1 MWKTEVMM
9 IYVLLIP
16 LILFSKAH
24 GRVDILLTPE
34 SANVS
39 TGENVTLRCQVNN
52 VDHHFYAI
60 RWSHTPH
67 NGPGPLQSNATLV
80 QETLTLKSSLTLS
93 NPGVNF
99 TGLYFCEVHYTGRG
113 GNLVSFATSLV
124 SGNHS
129 ARISECHKSS
139 GGGKVIHL
147 SERGPSVDISCKAIK
162 EPSVPELR
170 WRFLQRTGTTHTGIE
185 FSRDDDGI
193 YRFINSTL
201 EWDTNRHDLILYCKA
216 IEIENTILTSPCV
229 IGLIKVIQ
237 QPQIIPRNT
246 SLGFG
251 FVNEVEFWC
260 DMRGVYHQSCSYT
273 WKCQPQVPGCHSDND
288 TILFTTDESTSLGDE
303 IDVTCQV
310 KCVQDFLGEAHATL
324 TILYESSTLNSMV
337 SAEGAGIALSLQ
349 SHPVPESD
357 DNFLRC
363 SANYIKNNKPI
374 FAWYVDG
381 IKQGIS
387 ASNET
392 MPNHQE
398 VHSTYRV
405 GHTFLSVVCDVLYDG
420 NIIRVW
426 STFSEVIGTTSDT
439 ISFTT
444 NDSVLTLSPIP
455 ALTRSLS
462 LPIISIKLVIINS
475 ICASLAVL
483 VFVWITFSLLRG
495 SRYWGPVDNSTAK
508 TFKVKSKLPSDNTE
522 MNLTMN
528 KKETKPVS
536 SDSLEE
542 YAYPGFQMQTTMNDQ
557 NEVEHFAFTVASRF
571 YRDMEHGE
579 DGYEEFPDEKSWQ
592 HGSDSHQGSK
602 LIQPYQ
608 NFAFP
613 SSSSSNPPLTPP
625 LVHEYY
631 TTSTHSED
639 HDRGFCG
646 QDSSTYSLHH
656 EYHA

>member
-1 MWKTEVMM
+1 MM
-9 IYVLLIP
+9 VYVLLIP
-16 LILFSKAH
+16 LILFGIINGK
-24 GRVDILLTPE
+24 VDILLTPE
-34 SANVS
+34 SAIIS
-39 TGENVTLRCQVNN
+39 TGENITLQCQVNN

-60 RWSHTPH
+60 RWRHTLH
-67 NGPGPLQSNATLV
+67 DVSGPLQSNATLV
-80 QETLTLKSSLTLS
+80 KETLKLKSSLTLS
-93 NPGVNF
+93 NPGVSF

-124 SGNHS
+124 SGIHS

-139 GGGKVIHL
+139 SGGKVIHL
-147 SERGPSVDISCKAIK
+147 FERGPSVDISCKAIK
-162 EPSVPELR
+162 EPIVPELR
-170 WRFLQRTGTTHTGIE
+170 WRFLQRAGRTYID

-193 YRFINSTL
+193 YRFIKSTL
-201 EWDTNRHDLILYCKA
+201 KWNQDWHDLILYCKA
-216 IEIENTILTSPCV
+216 IEIGNTIVTSPCV

-260 DMRGVYHQSCSYT
+260 DIRGVYHQSCSYM
-273 WKCQPQVPGCHSDND
+273 WECQPNVPGCHSDND
-288 TILFTTDESTSLGDE
+288 TILFTIDESTSLGDE
-303 IDVTCQV
+303 IDVICQV
-310 KCVQDFLGEAHATL
+310 KCVQGFLGEAHATL
-324 TILYESSTLNSMV
+324 TILYESLTQNSMV

-349 SHPVPESD
+349 SHPVLESD
-357 DNFLRC
+357 DEFLRC
-363 SANYIKNNKPI
+363 SANYIGNDKPI

-387 ASNET
+387 DSNET
-392 MPNHQE
+392 MPNHQQE

-405 GHTFLSVVCDVLYDG
+405 GHTFRSVVCDALYDG

-444 NDSVLTLSPIP
+444 NDFVLTSSPIP

-462 LPIISIKLVIINS
+462 LSIISIKLVIING

-483 VFVWITFSLLRG
+483 VFAWITFSLLRG
-495 SRYWGPVDNSTAK
+495 SRYWGPVDNSKAK

-528 KKETKPVS
+528 KQETKPVS
-536 SDSLEE
+536 SDSFED
-542 YAYPGFQMQTTMNDQ
+542 YAYPEFQMQTTK
-557 NEVEHFAFTVASRF
+557 NEGEHFAFTVASGF
-571 YRDMEHGE
+571 SDMEHGE
-579 DGYEEFPDEKSWQ
+579 GSYEEFPDEKSWQ
-592 HGSDSHQGSK
+592 HGSDFHQGNK

-608 NFAFP
+608 NFVFP
-613 SSSSSNPPLTPP
+613 SSSSLSPPLTPP
-625 LVHEYY
+625 LVHEYH

-639 HDRGFCG
+639 HDHGFFG
-646 QDSSTYSLHH
+646 KDSSTYSLHH